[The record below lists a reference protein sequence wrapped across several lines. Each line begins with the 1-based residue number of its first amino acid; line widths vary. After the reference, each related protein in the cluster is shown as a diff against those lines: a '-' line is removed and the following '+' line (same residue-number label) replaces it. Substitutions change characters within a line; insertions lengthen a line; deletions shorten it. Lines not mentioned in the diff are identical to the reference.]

1 MAKIQGNAAVAC
13 VKEVTFPDTEISLFY
28 PHEEV
33 SEKTMGAV

>member
-1 MAKIQGNAAVAC
+1 MAKNEGRMAVAS
-13 VKEVTFPDTEISLFY
+13 VKEVTFPDTEISLIY